1 MPSLLPGLKHSSSK
15 RPVSGLDQDSTD
27 TAPFPAPDDDQ
38 DTVDGEQVTAAKP
51 DNQTLLRLLE
61 DGEQV
66 SEVGTRLTLRCT
78 SIVFYYLSRT
88 NVPGESL

>member
-1 MPSLLPGLKHSSSK
+1 M
-15 RPVSGLDQDSTD
+15 DQDSTD
-27 TAPFPAPDDDQ
+27 NPLYPDDDL

-66 SEVGTRLTLRCT
+66 RVALEVFRSSRCVEFWMLWDGT
-78 SIVFYYLSRT
+78 
-88 NVPGESL
+88 